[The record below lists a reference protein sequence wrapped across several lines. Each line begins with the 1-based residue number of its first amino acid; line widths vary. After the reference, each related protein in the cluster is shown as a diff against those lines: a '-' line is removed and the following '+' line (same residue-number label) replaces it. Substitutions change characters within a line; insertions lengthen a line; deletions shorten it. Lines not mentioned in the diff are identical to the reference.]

1 MTSMATTDL
10 GLEQTIARAHSA
22 LEARERHLRGIAE
35 RKARGTRRNWLKVIV
50 MGMLVFAL
58 YEVFDHM
65 SPHAVTVSHS
75 HVEDDLEKVLGQVRH
90 DVEEYFEKN
99 QAYPEALPDTALTGI
114 VQYRKTDNG
123 FIAFASMSGT
133 TLTLDESGRI
143 SRDESGRYARR

>member
-1 MTSMATTDL
+1 MATTDL

-90 DVEEYFEKN
+90 DVE
-99 QAYPEALPDTALTGI
+99 LTGGKFGRWCQL
-114 VQYRKTDNG
+114 VVSVEAPRL
-123 FIAFASMSGT
+123 AWAST
-133 TLTLDESGRI
+133 I
-143 SRDESGRYARR
+143 SKVN